1 MNGVFPF
8 LAIAPLVSGVC
19 DMLEPID
26 QATRLLLFE
35 STVAK
40 ACPTFDKLDQDIR
53 GRLGLQTNVMRAAR
67 TLGFFFVA
75 STPLL
80 AVANE
85 IVYFAAMPTIAN
97 MDAAL
102 AAELPMYQELATIA
116 SARLLL
122 DINGVVIEPNPVD
135 LWNFWLANSLRLP
148 SWYLVACQIA
158 LIMTSSGCVERV
170 FSLYDSLFDESQ
182 ESALEDRREASVM
195 LSFNRNQRKKEQ

>member
-26 QATRLLLFE
+26 QAARLLLFE

-80 AVANE
+80 AV
-85 IVYFAAMPTIAN
+85 PTITN